1 MHRMTLHGWLAR
13 GTARFGFWLLS
24 LMLCACAGQGKKPD
38 VPTAPTPPRE
48 ALAWLPAD
56 ATVAGQ
62 LVLAPFQSTP
72 LWGFWQELQK
82 DPAANLSLLDPNKVQ
97 RVAFAGSSTERASQ
111 LPDDGERASFV
122 AALSG
127 AFAADELA
135 SQARARNIAPEPH
148 GLLTFYRSGQAAFAQ
163 VYPELVLV
171 CSFDR
176 VDALAARA
184 TQGDAV
190 KLREAPLFR
199 SLAERLKWDDADAV
213 LIGEDPKGELKARA
227 ERQAGRY
234 GFAFSAQDIVRAGAA
249 LKLGANASLLASVET
264 TGEGQAQ
271 ALKAALEG
279 ALAGLEGNLFV
290 GLLGIRPLIKAL
302 GASHD
307 KSYVNVGGALAA
319 DDLNRVFDRVVA
331 MLGANLSK
339 PEPAAP

>member
-1 MHRMTLHGWLAR
+1 MHRMTLHSLLAR
-13 GTARFGFWLLS
+13 RTARFGFWLVS
-24 LMLCACAGQGKKPD
+24 LLLCACAGQSKKPE
-38 VPTAPTPPRE
+38 VPAAPTPPRE
-48 ALAWLPAD
+48 ALAWLPQD

-82 DPAANLSLLDPNKVQ
+82 DPAANLSLLDANKVQ
-97 RVAFAGSSTERASQ
+97 RVAFAGS
-111 LPDDGERASFV
+111 DGGERASFV

-127 AFAADELA
+127 AFAADEIA

-171 CSFDR
+171 CSLDR

-184 TQGDAV
+184 GQGDTV
-190 KLREAPLFR
+190 KLRETPLFR
-199 SLAERLKWDDADAV
+199 SLAERLKWSEADVV

-234 GFAFSAQDIVRAGAA
+234 GFAFSAQDIVRVGAA
-249 LKLGANASLLASVET
+249 LKLGANASLLAGVET

-271 ALKAALEG
+271 ALKATIEG
-279 ALAGLEGNLFV
+279 ALAGLEVNLLV

-302 GASHD
+302 GASQD
-307 KSYVNVGGALAA
+307 KSYVNVGGTLAG
-319 DDLNRVFDRVVA
+319 DDLNRVLERVVA